1 MHLFTRKT
9 HFFGHGVRKTH
20 LNEKNIN
27 QVISPTKTL
36 KIVISAKTLTFIYK
50 SRAYNKC
57 NQT

>member
-9 HFFGHGVRKTH
+9 QFFGHEVRKTY
-20 LNEKNIN
+20 LNENNIN

-50 SRAYNKC
+50 SRSIRKGI
-57 NQT
+57 